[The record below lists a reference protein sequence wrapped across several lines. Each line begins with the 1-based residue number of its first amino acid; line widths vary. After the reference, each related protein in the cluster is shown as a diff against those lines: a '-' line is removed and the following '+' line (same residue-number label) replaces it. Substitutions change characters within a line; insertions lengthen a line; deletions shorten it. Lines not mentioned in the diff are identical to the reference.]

1 LESFCKAPGL
11 FEYRRSLILLAGK
24 GGVGKSMIALHIAH
38 AVSNG
43 QRIFDHYAS
52 EKCKVLIIDQENSL
66 SVYKQRVELL
76 GLNSLDNIDALI
88 LQGFRLNDPGHFE
101 FLEENLNRKGYGL
114 VIMNCWTNLVRG
126 IDENKA
132 GEVADILTKLRRLAY
147 RYDATILLI
156 HHLRKN
162 LPYAVE
168 EIDELRG
175 SSVLV
180 NEPDMV
186 YLAYVEKMSGNRII
200 RRLKLGMAMK

>member
-1 LESFCKAPGL
+1 MPRKKLGKFLQSPGL

-66 SVYKQRVELL
+66 
-76 GLNSLDNIDALI
+76 DNIDALI

-114 VIMNCWTNLVRG
+114 VIMDCWTNLVRG

-156 HHLRKN
+156 HHLHKN